1 MKLLMSLMVAILVA
15 ALSLQASFC
24 FGNARW
30 YAPFPDW
37 AAHVL
42 EAVAGP
48 APIFLFI
55 VLPIFFCLTRLGRK
69 LSLVQVF
76 GLGALIGTLAA
87 AIWFWILGSKP
98 PVAELTAAALA
109 DGAGLLTY
117 VRFQPTVLTRRI
129 QSGILM
135 AMGGAYL
142 WALVF
147 ILWQHAI
154 RSSPNWLT
162 LTSDGI

>member
-1 MKLLMSLMVAILVA
+1 MKLLISLMVTILVA

-24 FGNARW
+24 FGSATW

-55 VLPIFFCLTRLGRK
+55 GLPIFFCLSRFSRK
-69 LSLVQVF
+69 LSLIQLF
-76 GLGALIGTLAA
+76 GVGALIGTLANA

-109 DGAGLLTY
+109 DGAGLLAY
-117 VRFQPTVLTRRI
+117 VRYRPTAKGKVTAI
-129 QSGILM
+129 
-135 AMGGAYL
+135 GAGTKL
-142 WALVF
+142 
-147 ILWQHAI
+147 
-154 RSSPNWLT
+154 
-162 LTSDGI
+162 